1 MTVVLLAPILNE
13 RNDLQDPSVN
23 FVLELRK
30 VHSLFLEEGKGFR
43 VVEELVHMA
52 VKIVIVLISRRMT
65 ING

>member
-13 RNDLQDPSVN
+13 RNDLQDPSIN
-23 FVLELRK
+23 FVLELGK
-30 VHSLFLEEGKGFR
+30 VHALLLEERDGFR